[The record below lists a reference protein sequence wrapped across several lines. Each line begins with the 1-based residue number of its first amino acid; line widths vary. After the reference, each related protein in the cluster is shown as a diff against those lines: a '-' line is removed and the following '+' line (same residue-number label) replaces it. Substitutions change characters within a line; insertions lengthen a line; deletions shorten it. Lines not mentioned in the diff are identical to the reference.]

1 MEIIG
6 FSPFFLPSAA
16 FFPNFV
22 SMRHLAVTLA
32 LLAWALLPAGAYVDH
47 RGHNV
52 DSLERVVAPW
62 TPEAIDNATEEELI
76 GLNRA
81 YRDLMLGYEVIN
93 GEKAV
98 FYARKAIAISRR
110 KGWTEATSDAA
121 RHLGQ
126 CFYAQE
132 QYDSAMVWFR
142 ESLACVEKMAGG
154 ATSPS
159 HPEGYAEVDI
169 DDSRSSLYGAIGN
182 LYNVMGDI
190 PTAMDYY
197 RKAGEIFDKHG
208 WNESNSVLYYNIGE
222 TWADEKDYAQALP
235 AYEKSLSYARI
246 AGDSLL
252 VANALKG
259 LGGLY
264 MDTGKTWKA
273 LRCLQEADKY
283 YSLHDDQEFRFRM
296 ENLDFMSKVLQAQK
310 KSMAWWL
317 AILVALIVLSVGMM
331 LVVKRLRRLR
341 REQAEAAVVMDE
353 ALEELRPD
361 SAETAFEKDSV
372 PKLSDRD
379 RQILAL
385 IAAGKTNPQ
394 IAEAIFLS
402 PETIKWYRKKL
413 LAKFDVPTSA
423 ALVSKAKDMGLI

>member
-1 MEIIG
+1 
-6 FSPFFLPSAA
+6 
-16 FFPNFV
+16 
-22 SMRHLAVTLA
+22 MRHLAISLLLGTLTA
-32 LLAWALLPAGAYVDH
+32 LCAGAYNDH

-62 TPEAIDNATEEELI
+62 TPDAIDKATEEELI
-76 GLNRA
+76 DLNRA

-110 KGWTEATSDAA
+110 KGWTEATGDAA
-121 RHLGQ
+121 RHIGQ
-126 CFYAQE
+126 YFYARE
-132 QYDSAMVWFR
+132 QFDSAMVWFQ
-142 ESLACVEKMAGG
+142 ESLACVEKMAAG

-159 HPEGYAEVDI
+159 HPEGYGEIDI

-190 PTAMDYY
+190 PAAMDYY
-197 RKAGEIFDKHG
+197 RKAGKIFDRYG
-208 WNESNSVLYYNIGE
+208 WNESNSILYYNIGE
-222 TWADEKDYAQALP
+222 TWLEEKDYAQALP
-235 AYEKSLSYARI
+235 AYEKSLDYART

-273 LRCLQEADKY
+273 LRCLREADRY

-296 ENLDFMSKVLQAQK
+296 ENLDFMSQALSAQK
-310 KSMAWWL
+310 QALARWL
-317 AILVALIVLSVGMM
+317 GASALLVMLLAAFILIF
-331 LVVKRLRRLR
+331 RRLHR
-341 REQAEAAVVMDE
+341 AKREQAETAQVMDE
-353 ALEELRPD
+353 TLSERHTPSEKAPAL
-361 SAETAFEKDSV
+361 T
-372 PKLSDRD
+372 DRE

-385 IAAGKTNPQ
+385 IADGKTNPQ
-394 IAEAIFLS
+394 IADALFLS

-413 LAKFDVPTSA
+413 LVKFDVPTAA
-423 ALVSKAKDMGLI
+423 ALVSKAKDLGLV

>member
-1 MEIIG
+1 
-6 FSPFFLPSAA
+6 
-16 FFPNFV
+16 
-22 SMRHLAVTLA
+22 MRHLAIMLA
-32 LLAWALLPAGAYVDH
+32 LLAGALLPASAYTDH

-52 DSLERVVAPW
+52 DSLERVVARW
-62 TPEAIDNATEEELI
+62 TPDAIDKATEEELI
-76 GLNRA
+76 DLNRA

-110 KGWTEATSDAA
+110 KGWTEATGDAA
-121 RHLGQ
+121 RHIGQ
-126 CFYAQE
+126 YFYARE
-132 QYDSAMVWFR
+132 QA
-142 ESLACVEKMAGG
+142 G

-159 HPEGYAEVDI
+159 HPDGYAEIDI

-197 RKAGEIFDKHG
+197 GKAGEIFDKHG

-222 TWADEKDYAQALP
+222 TWVDEKDYAQALP
-235 AYEKSLSYARI
+235 AYEKSLNYART

-264 MDTGKTWKA
+264 LDTGKTWKA

-296 ENLDFMSKVLQAQK
+296 ENLDFMSQVLQAQK
-310 KSMAWWL
+310 KALAWWL
-317 AILVALIVLSVGMM
+317 AALGLLVILLVGLTLVLR
-331 LVVKRLRRLR
+331 RLRRLR
-341 REQAEAAVVMDE
+341 REQAEAAEVIDE
-353 ALEELRPD
+353 TLEELRPAP
-361 SAETAFEKDSV
+361 AETASEKAAA
-372 PKLSDRD
+372 PNLSDRE

-385 IAAGKTNPQ
+385 VAEGKTNPQ
-394 IAEAIFLS
+394 IAEALFLS

-413 LAKFDVPTSA
+413 LVKFDVPTSA
-423 ALVSKAKDMGLI
+423 ALISKAKDLGLV

>member
-1 MEIIG
+1 
-6 FSPFFLPSAA
+6 
-16 FFPNFV
+16 
-22 SMRHLAVTLA
+22 MRHLAITLA
-32 LLAWALLPAGAYVDH
+32 LLAGALLPAGAYTDH

-52 DSLERVVAPW
+52 DSLERVVARW

-76 GLNRA
+76 DLNRA

-110 KGWTEATSDAA
+110 KGWTEATGDAA
-121 RHLGQ
+121 RHIGQ
-126 CFYAQE
+126 YFYARE
-132 QYDSAMVWFR
+132 QFDSAMVWFQ
-142 ESLACVEKMAGG
+142 ESLACVEKMAAG

-159 HPEGYAEVDI
+159 HPEGYAEIDI

-197 RKAGEIFDKHG
+197 GKAGEIFEKHG

-222 TWADEKDYAQALP
+222 TWVDEKDYAQALP
-235 AYEKSLSYARI
+235 AYEKSLDYART

-273 LRCLQEADKY
+273 LR
-283 YSLHDDQEFRFRM
+283 
-296 ENLDFMSKVLQAQK
+296 
-310 KSMAWWL
+310 
-317 AILVALIVLSVGMM
+317 
-331 LVVKRLRRLR
+331 
-341 REQAEAAVVMDE
+341 REQAEAAEVIDE
-353 ALEELRPD
+353 TLEELRPAP
-361 SAETAFEKDSV
+361 AETASEKAAA
-372 PKLSDRD
+372 PKLSDREQ
-379 RQILAL
+379 QILAL
-385 IAAGKTNPQ
+385 VAEGKTNPQ
-394 IAEAIFLS
+394 IAEALFLS

-413 LAKFDVPTSA
+413 LVKFDVPTSA
-423 ALVSKAKDMGLI
+423 ALISKAKDLGLV

>member
-1 MEIIG
+1 MTVRKGYSAQTSAI
-6 FSPFFLPSAA
+6 LPI
-16 FFPNFV
+16 FV
-22 SMRHLAVTLA
+22 FMRHLTLS
-32 LLAWALLPAGAYVDH
+32 LLLWALAALCAGAYTDH

-52 DSLERVVAPW
+52 DSLERVVTRW
-62 TPEAIDNATEEELI
+62 TPDAIDKATEEELI
-76 GLNRA
+76 DLNRA

-110 KGWTEATSDAA
+110 KGWTEATGDAA
-121 RHLGQ
+121 RHIGQ
-126 CFYAQE
+126 YFYARE
-132 QYDSAMVWFR
+132 QFDSAMVWFQ
-142 ESLACVEKMAGG
+142 ESLACVEKMAAG

-159 HPEGYAEVDI
+159 HPEGYAEIDI

-197 RKAGEIFDKHG
+197 GKAGEIFDKHG

-222 TWADEKDYAQALP
+222 TWLEEKDYAQALP
-235 AYEKSLSYARI
+235 AYEKSLEYART

-264 MDTGKTWKA
+264 LETGKTWKA
-273 LRCLQEADKY
+273 LRCLQEADQY

-296 ENLDFMSKVLQAQK
+296 ENLDFMSQVLQAQK
-310 KSMAWWL
+310 RNLMGWL
-317 AILVALIVLSVGMM
+317 VVLVVLAALVAAVLLI
-331 LVVKRLRRLR
+331 LRRLR
-341 REQAEAAVVMDE
+341 HMEKEQAETALVMDE
-353 ALEELRPD
+353 TLEELRTP
-361 SAETAFEKDSV
+361 SNKAPVLT
-372 PKLSDRD
+372 DRE
-379 RQILAL
+379 RQILVL
-385 IAAGKTNPQ
+385 IAEGKTNPQ
-394 IAEAIFLS
+394 MAEALFLS

-413 LAKFDVPTSA
+413 LVKFDVPTAA
-423 ALVSKAKDMGLI
+423 ALVSKAKDLGLL

>member
-1 MEIIG
+1 MKT
-6 FSPFFLPSAA
+6 FKTFLIASLALTVSIPSA
-16 FFPNFV
+16 
-22 SMRHLAVTLA
+22 
-32 LLAWALLPAGAYVDH
+32 WAYVDH

-76 GLNRA
+76 DLNRA

-110 KGWTEATSDAA
+110 KGWTEATGDAA
-121 RHLGQ
+121 RHIGQ
-126 CFYAQE
+126 YFYARE
-132 QYDSAMVWFR
+132 QYDSAMVWFQ
-142 ESLACVEKMAGG
+142 ESLACVEKMAAG

-159 HPEGYAEVDI
+159 HPEGYAEIDI

-197 RKAGEIFDKHG
+197 GKAGELFDKHG

-222 TWADEKDYAQALP
+222 TWVDEKEYAQALP
-235 AYEKSLSYARI
+235 AYEKSLDYART

-264 MDTGKTWKA
+264 LDTGKTWKA

-296 ENLDFMSKVLQAQK
+296 ENLDFMSQVLQAQK
-310 KSMAWWL
+310 KALAWWL
-317 AILVALIVLSVGMM
+317 AALVL
-331 LVVKRLRRLR
+331 LVVLLVGLTLVLRRLRRLR
-341 REQAEAAVVMDE
+341 REQAEAAEVIDE
-353 ALEELRPD
+353 TLEELRPAP
-361 SAETAFEKDSV
+361 AETASEEASA
-372 PKLSDRD
+372 PKLSDREQ
-379 RQILAL
+379 QILAL
-385 IAAGKTNPQ
+385 VAEGKTNPQ
-394 IAEAIFLS
+394 IAEALFLS

-413 LAKFDVPTSA
+413 LVKFDVPTSA
-423 ALVSKAKDMGLI
+423 ALVSKAKDLGLV

>member
-1 MEIIG
+1 
-6 FSPFFLPSAA
+6 
-16 FFPNFV
+16 
-22 SMRHLAVTLA
+22 MRPIAITFA
-32 LLAWALLPAGAYVDH
+32 LLAGILLPAGAYNDH

-62 TPEAIDNATEEELI
+62 TPEDIDKATEEELI
-76 GLNRA
+76 DLNRA
-81 YRDLMLGYEVIN
+81 CRDLMLGYEVIN

-110 KGWTEATSDAA
+110 KGWTEATGDAA
-121 RHLGQ
+121 RHIGQ
-126 CFYAQE
+126 YFYARE

-142 ESLACVEKMAGG
+142 ESLACVERMAGG

-159 HPEGYAEVDI
+159 HPEGYAEIDI

-190 PTAMDYY
+190 PTAMEYY
-197 RKAGEIFDKHG
+197 EKAGEIFEKYD

-222 TWADEKDYAQALP
+222 TWVEEKDYARALP
-235 AYEKSLSYARI
+235 AYEKSLDYART

-296 ENLDFMSKVLQAQK
+296 ENLDFMSQVLRAQK
-310 KSMAWWL
+310 RSMAWWVAVL
-317 AILVALIVLSVGMM
+317 AALVIVLAGMT
-331 LVVKRLRRLR
+331 LVMRRLRRLR

-353 ALEELRPD
+353 ALEELRPAP
-361 SAETAFEKDSV
+361 SGTAVDATSI

-385 IAAGKTNPQ
+385 IAEGRTNPQ

-423 ALVSKAKDMGLI
+423 ALVSRAKDLGLV

>member
-1 MEIIG
+1 MRQLTH
-6 FSPFFLPSAA
+6 SLLLWALAA
-16 FFPNFV
+16 FCA
-22 SMRHLAVTLA
+22 S
-32 LLAWALLPAGAYVDH
+32 AYTDH

-52 DSLERVVAPW
+52 DSLERVVARW
-62 TPEAIDNATEEELI
+62 TPDAIDKATEEELI
-76 GLNRA
+76 ALNRD

-110 KGWTEATSDAA
+110 KGWTEATGDAA
-121 RHLGQ
+121 RHIGQ
-126 CFYAQE
+126 YFYARE
-132 QYDSAMVWFR
+132 QFDSAMVWFQ
-142 ESLACVEKMAGG
+142 ESLACVEKMAAG

-159 HPEGYAEVDI
+159 HPEGYAEIDI

-197 RKAGEIFDKHG
+197 GKAGEIFDKHG
-208 WNESNSVLYYNIGE
+208 WNESNSILYYNIGE
-222 TWADEKDYAQALP
+222 TWLEEKDYAQALP
-235 AYEKSLSYARI
+235 AYEKSLDYART

-264 MDTGKTWKA
+264 LETGKTWKA
-273 LRCLQEADKY
+273 LRCLQEADQY

-296 ENLDFMSKVLQAQK
+296 ENLDFMSQVLQAQK
-310 KSMAWWL
+310 RNLMGWL
-317 AILVALIVLSVGMM
+317 VVLVVLAALVAAVLLI
-331 LVVKRLRRLR
+331 LRRLR
-341 REQAEAAVVMDE
+341 HMEKEQAETALVMDE
-353 ALEELRPD
+353 TLEELR
-361 SAETAFEKDSV
+361 V
-372 PKLSDRD
+372 PSNKAPVLTDRE

-385 IAAGKTNPQ
+385 IAEGKTNPQ
-394 IAEAIFLS
+394 MAEALFLS

-413 LAKFDVPTSA
+413 LVKFDVPTAA
-423 ALVSKAKDMGLI
+423 ALVSKAKDLGLV

>member
-1 MEIIG
+1 
-6 FSPFFLPSAA
+6 
-16 FFPNFV
+16 
-22 SMRHLAVTLA
+22 MRHLAITLA
-32 LLAWALLPAGAYVDH
+32 LLAGALLPAGAYTDH

-52 DSLERVVAPW
+52 DSLERVVARW

-76 GLNRA
+76 DLNRA

-110 KGWTEATSDAA
+110 KGWTEATGDAA
-121 RHLGQ
+121 RHIGQ
-126 CFYAQE
+126 YFYARE
-132 QYDSAMVWFR
+132 QFDSAMVWFQ
-142 ESLACVEKMAGG
+142 ESLACVEKMAAG

-159 HPEGYAEVDI
+159 HPEGYAEIDI

-197 RKAGEIFDKHG
+197 GKAGEIFEKHG

-222 TWADEKDYAQALP
+222 TWVDEKDYAQALP
-235 AYEKSLSYARI
+235 AYEKSLDYART

-283 YSLHDDQEFRFRM
+283 YSLHNDQEFRFRM
-296 ENLDFMSKVLQAQK
+296 ENLDFMSQVLQAQK
-310 KSMAWWL
+310 KALAGWL
-317 AILVALIVLSVGMM
+317 AVLALVIVLLVGLT
-331 LVVKRLRRLR
+331 LVLRRLRRLR
-341 REQAEAAVVMDE
+341 REQAEAAEVIDE
-353 ALEELRPD
+353 TLEELRPAP
-361 SAETAFEKDSV
+361 AETASEKAAA
-372 PKLSDRD
+372 PKLSDREQ
-379 RQILAL
+379 QILAL
-385 IAAGKTNPQ
+385 VAEGKTNPQ
-394 IAEAIFLS
+394 IAEALFLS

-413 LAKFDVPTSA
+413 LVKFDVPTSA
-423 ALVSKAKDMGLI
+423 ALISKAKDLGLV